1 MGFKNPTPIQL
12 KAIPRILAGKDII
25 ACAQTGTG
33 KTGAY
38 VLPVIEK
45 ILSTPIEKINTL
57 ILAPTRELALQID
70 QQVEGFAYFT
80 GCTSRAIYGG
90 GDGMIWDQQKKALIE
105 GADIIIATPG
115 RLIAHLTSYQ
125 VDFTGLKHL
134 ILDEAD
140 RMLDMGFHD
149 DIMKIIG
156 YLPKERQTL
165 LFSATMPAKIKILAE
180 KILKDPEEIS
190 ISISKPAENIVQK
203 AFNIF
208 EENKTPFL
216 IQLLN
221 GENFET
227 IILFCSTK
235 EKVKKLYN
243 VLNRSGESVRAFHS
257 DLDQTEREQIM
268 RDFRSGNVKLL
279 IGTDVLSRGIDVEGI
294 DLVINYDVPPDPED
308 YIHRIGRTARAKAS
322 GTAITFINPG
332 DQLRFSRIEALIE
345 REIEKI
351 PQPESFGPAPEY
363 SPKKHSSPKP
373 GGNRK
378 SGFKRRG
385 SKPNGSGNHKSAKG

>member
-1 MGFKNPTPIQL
+1 
-12 KAIPRILAGKDII
+12 
-25 ACAQTGTG
+25 
-33 KTGAY
+33 
-38 VLPVIEK
+38 
-45 ILSTPIEKINTL
+45 
-57 ILAPTRELALQID
+57 
-70 QQVEGFAYFT
+70 
-80 GCTSRAIYGG
+80 
-90 GDGMIWDQQKKALIE
+90 MIWDQQKKALIE